1 MQSNIKASS
10 IFRDPYLFCAFGFG
24 SGLSPKAP
32 GTAGT
37 LIAVPLYLLLIQA
50 NSFVYAMFVLLTAIL
65 GVWIC
70 QEASDRL
77 GVHDHG
83 GIVWDEMV
91 GFWITMFAVPPGVL
105 TISLGFVLFRVFD
118 IAKPWPINLADQKVG
133 GGLGIMLDDVLAAV
147 YANLCLQGLLLIIM
161 D

>member
-1 MQSNIKASS
+1 MKSDIKASS

-37 LIAVPLYLLLIQA
+37 LMAIPLYLLLIQA
-50 NSFVYAMFVLLTAIL
+50 NTVVYALLVVFATCL

-70 QEASDRL
+70 QKASDRL

-83 GIVWDEMV
+83 GIVWDEMA
-91 GFWITMFAVPPGVL
+91 GFWITMFAVPPGLL

-118 IAKPWPINLADQKVG
+118 IAKPWPIGLVDRKVG
-133 GGLGIMLDDVLAAV
+133 GGIGIMLDDVLAAV
-147 YANLCLQGLLLIIM
+147 YANLCLQGLLLITL